1 MDAKENKQNGLRY
14 FRIKTEWMAEGENG
28 ALGKTKTEELVLA
41 TSYTEAEA
49 VAYAIAENQ
58 NRTRF
63 GSINIEIV
71 KTKISDVICNEILE
85 SGETLMQGLVEQYFE
100 EGEDS
105 GVGLYAVK
113 IIEFILDEVTG
124 VTKRTTETLYVP
136 ALSNADTTSRINKL
150 LSKTLSEYVIRDVK
164 FDKAAA
170 IYWPV
175 EVYQSKLR
183 ANA

>member
-49 VAYAIAENQ
+49 AAYAIAENQ

-63 GSINIEIV
+63 GS
-71 KTKISDVICNEILE
+71 KISDVICNEILE

-136 ALSNADTTSRINKL
+136 ALSNADATSRINKL

>member
-1 MDAKENKQNGLRY
+1 MKDGFDFY
-14 FRIKTEWMAEGENG
+14 RIKTDWTSEKEDGN
-28 ALGKTKTEELVLA
+28 LSKIKTEELVYA
-41 TSYTEAEA
+41 SSYTEAER

-136 ALSNADTTSRINKL
+136 ALSNADATLRINKL